1 MPYVFLQTFSASQF
15 SFHSLT
21 TCTPPSSYIDK
32 HKRDE
37 MTNTRMLPIKVP
49 DKDSPRFLD
58 LPAELRLE
66 IYSYVFEER
75 VVYCHIPPPK
85 EGPTVACKSTAST
98 DCALSVAIL
107 QTCSEAY
114 TEAKPI
120 LIAHTTFTCY
130 HFIEYEYPNDAG
142 PDHRTMVLDWKRF
155 GKTTY
160 HVLPALD
167 DMRKFECCCRISPV
181 NLLSPRAGSWSS
193 PESGNLRAILKS
205 ALSLLK
211 HNIASKDLK
220 IHVVCRQHEAVKWYG
235 HFFVLDSGLLKIVV
249 EELSGVKVL
258 FIEDQDAISRESEV
272 TDEPSTDLSLSL
284 TRQINSKN
292 VHSYCPGSTDRP

>member
-1 MPYVFLQTFSASQF
+1 
-15 SFHSLT
+15 
-21 TCTPPSSYIDK
+21 
-32 HKRDE
+32 
-37 MTNTRMLPIKVP
+37 MTNTRMSPIKVP
-49 DKDSPRFLD
+49 DKDPPRFLD

-75 VVYCHIPPPK
+75 LVCCHIPPPN
-85 EGPTVACKSTAST
+85 EGPAVACKSIAST

-107 QTCSEAY
+107 QTCSEVH

-130 HFIEYEYPNDAG
+130 HFIEYEYPDDSR

-155 GKTTY
+155 GKTTD

-167 DMRKFECCCRISPV
+167 DMRKFEYCCRINPV
-181 NLLSPRAGSWSS
+181 NLLSPRAGPWSS
-193 PESGNLRAILKS
+193 PESGNLRAVLKS
-205 ALSLLK
+205 ALSLFK
-211 HNIASKDLK
+211 H
-220 IHVVCRQHEAVKWYG
+220 

-249 EELSGVKVL
+249 EELSGVKVP

-272 TDEPSTDLSLSL
+272 TDEPSTDLSLSPA
-284 TRQINSKN
+284 RQINGKN